1 MRIDLLRF
9 NINSSK
15 RSSSIALIVVA
26 TTIGA
31 QLLTA
36 VPLFAADSKQ
46 PSKVAPNVQKL
57 WDNGWKL
64 SKAGKH
70 KEAVQQLKKATELA
84 PESADCWN
92 RYYVVLELAG
102 NLKEAEK
109 ALLKA
114 VELEPKNAVYLAN
127 LGVFLARNDERK
139 RAIPFLERA
148 VKVDTKSTEGWFTLG
163 VIYAENRDIRAK
175 MCLEKDLALEPN
187 DSKAHSTLAYILHC
201 IKKYEESEAHYR
213 KAIELRRQNM
223 EAWDGLITLLV
234 ARNRGKE
241 ALALLD
247 DLAIVKPNTSKDAL
261 DMSALFLKRTR
272 FDDARRCL
280 QLAQKKSRTM
290 SVVDEVQMGQ
300 IFRLMGKLD
309 ESEQCLRRALRQN
322 PTSGFAMTELGLTL
336 SQQKGKNA
344 EAIKCLRI
352 ATHLKPEN
360 ELGWIALTQT
370 LYEAGE
376 LKDAEDA
383 ARQACKIHSTSAD
396 CLSTLAFILLERR
409 KTKEVRKYVELA
421 IHAGPA
427 GSFQALNNIGIIEL
441 YCGNYREAELFFKD
455 AIAVDP
461 SSAFA
466 WQNLGLSRFRQGDK
480 KGAIMAAENSIRI
493 RPTALAWR
501 NLAYLRKSVNDKKGA
516 AEALKNALALSGT
529 VHSKYSLSMELEKL
543 EGGQSSNIIKPKSS
557 ATIIDP
563 KIDTRIKPK

>member
-1 MRIDLLRF
+1 MVISSASGFGTSISLILL
-9 NINSSK
+9 
-15 RSSSIALIVVA
+15 A
-26 TTIGA
+26 TAVSA
-31 QLLTA
+31 QLLVS
-36 VPLFAADSKQ
+36 VPLLAADSKQ
-46 PSKVAPNVQKL
+46 TSETSPQVRKL
-57 WDNGWKL
+57 WDTGWKF

-70 KEAVQQLKKATELA
+70 KDAVQQFKKATELA
-84 PESADCWN
+84 PNSADGWN
-92 RYYVVLELAG
+92 RYYVELELAG

-109 ALLKA
+109 ALRKA
-114 VELEPKNAVYLAN
+114 VELEPRNALYLTN

-139 RAIPFLERA
+139 QAVPFLERA
-148 VKVDTKSTEGWFTLG
+148 VKLDPKSTEGWFTLG
-163 VIYAENRDIRAK
+163 VLYAENRDIRAK

-234 ARNRGKE
+234 ARNRAKE
-241 ALALLD
+241 ASASLD
-247 DLAIVKPNTSKDAL
+247 DLAKVKPTKAKDCL
-261 DMSALFLKRTR
+261 DMSAVFLKRTR
-272 FDDARRCL
+272 FDEAKRCL
-280 QLAQKKSRTM
+280 QQAQKTSRTM
-290 SVVDEVQMGQ
+290 TVVDEVQMGQ
-300 IFRLMGKLD
+300 ILRLMGKFD
-309 ESEQCLRRALRQN
+309 ESEQCHRRALRQN

-336 SQQKGKNA
+336 SQQKGKSA

-352 ATHLKPEN
+352 ATHLNPEN

-376 LKDAEDA
+376 LKDAEEA

-396 CLSTLAFILLERR
+396 CLSSLAFMLLERG
-409 KTKEVRKYVELA
+409 KSDEAKKYAELA

-441 YCGNYREAELFFKD
+441 YCGKYREAELFFKD

-466 WQNLGLSRFRQGDK
+466 WQNLGLSLFRQGDK
-480 KGAIMAAENSIRI
+480 KGAILAAENSIRI

-543 EGGQSSNIIKPKSS
+543 EGGQSSNIIKPKSGS
-557 ATIIDP
+557 KDDLGAGTLIP
-563 KIDTRIKPK
+563 HKNKNKAR